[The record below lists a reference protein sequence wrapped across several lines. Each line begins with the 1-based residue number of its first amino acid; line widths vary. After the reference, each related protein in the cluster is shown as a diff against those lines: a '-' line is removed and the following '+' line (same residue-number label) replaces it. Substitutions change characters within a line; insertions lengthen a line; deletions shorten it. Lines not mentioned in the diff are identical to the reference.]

1 MSLKAEPDADVDYRN
16 RLEPAE
22 ILSSLQSLA
31 KEKRRA
37 YHASTSR

>member
-1 MSLKAEPDADVDYRN
+1 MSLKAELDADVDYRN

-22 ILSSLQSLA
+22 ILSSLQSL
-31 KEKRRA
+31 KEKRGA